1 MTRRSEKTTFAAL
14 IAVCA
19 LGALYPVA
27 TAVAH
32 RTESSAHALKPGG
45 VEADAVVTVLKTG
58 VRIAPAQLQAGRATF
73 YIVNKTGALQSV
85 VIDGPGLARPRT
97 AKVASGGSTTL
108 KVKLTKGAYKLVIA
122 TGTAPHPTRMITV
135 HEASVAPVDNG
146 STNQP
151 PDHWWDQCQ
160 NI

>member
-85 VIDGPGLARPRT
+85 VIDGRRLENLADGNVVNHIQVPPHEAAL
-97 AKVASGGSTTL
+97 AKVAL
-108 KVKLTKGAYKLVIA
+108 D
-122 TGTAPHPTRMITV
+122 RMLAV
-135 HEASVAPVDNG
+135 S
-146 STNQP
+146 
-151 PDHWWDQCQ
+151 
-160 NI
+160 